1 MLTDESFRNS
11 ETLRIWQ
18 RKSVRKFGPDVQPMA
33 WRRLAY
39 VNAAERVGDL
49 AVPPGNMLEKLT
61 GNRAGYYSIRVNDQY
76 RICFRWSATGPE
88 DVELVDY
95 H

>member
-1 MLTDESFRNS
+1 
-11 ETLRIWQ
+11 
-18 RKSVRKFGPDVQPMA
+18 MA

-39 VNAAERVGDL
+39 INAAEMIGDL
-49 AVPPGNMLEKLT
+49 AVPPGNQHEKLK

-76 RICFRWSATGPE
+76 RICFRWSAMGPQE
-88 DVELVDY
+88 VELVDD

>member
-1 MLTDESFRNS
+1 MLTEQSFRDAD
-11 ETLRIWQ
+11 TLKVWQ
-18 RKSVRKFGPDVQPMA
+18 RKSVRKFGSEVQRMA

-39 VNAAERVGDL
+39 VNAAEQIGDL
-49 AVPPGNMLEKLT
+49 AVPPGNQLEKLK
-61 GNRAGYYSIRVNDQY
+61 GNRAGSYSIRVNDQY
-76 RICFRWSATGPE
+76 RICFRWSTTGPH

>member
-1 MLTDESFRNS
+1 
-11 ETLRIWQ
+11 
-18 RKSVRKFGPDVQPMA
+18 MA

-39 VNAAERVGDL
+39 VNAAERIGDL
-49 AVPPGNMLEKLT
+49 AVPPGNQLEKLK
-61 GNRAGYYSIRVNDQY
+61 GNRAGSYSIRVNDQY
-76 RICFRWSATGPE
+76 RICFRWSSTGPH

>member
-1 MLTDESFRNS
+1 
-11 ETLRIWQ
+11 
-18 RKSVRKFGPDVQPMA
+18 MA

-39 VNAAERVGDL
+39 VNAAERISDL
-49 AVPPGNMLEKLT
+49 AVPPGNQLENFK
-61 GNRAGYYSIRVNDQY
+61 GDRARCYSIRVNDQY
-76 RICFRWSATGPE
+76 RICFRWSATGPQ

>member
-1 MLTDESFRNS
+1 VLTEQSFRDAD
-11 ETLRIWQ
+11 TLKVWQ
-18 RKSVRKFGPDVQPMA
+18 RKSVRRFSAEVQRVA

-39 VNAAERVGDL
+39 VNAAERIGDL
-49 AVPPGNMLEKLT
+49 AVPPGNQLEKLK
-61 GNRAGYYSIRVNDQY
+61 GDRGGYYSIRVNDQY
-76 RICFRWSATGPE
+76 RICFRWGATGPF

>member
-1 MLTDESFRNS
+1 
-11 ETLRIWQ
+11 
-18 RKSVRKFGPDVQPMA
+18 MA

-39 VNAAERVGDL
+39 VNATERIGDP
-49 AVPPGNMLEKLT
+49 AVPPSGNQLEKLK
-61 GNRAGYYSIRVNDQY
+61 GNRGGYHSVRENDQY
-76 RICFRWSATGPE
+76 RICFRWSVTGPD

>member
-1 MLTDESFRNS
+1 
-11 ETLRIWQ
+11 
-18 RKSVRKFGPDVQPMA
+18 MA

-39 VNAAERVGDL
+39 VNAAERIGDL
-49 AVPPGNMLEKLT
+49 AVPPGNQLEKPK
-61 GNRAGYYSIRVNDQY
+61 GDRSGFYSIRVNDQY
-76 RICFRWSATGPE
+76 RICFQWSATGPV

>member
-1 MLTDESFRNS
+1 VLTEQSFRDAD
-11 ETLRIWQ
+11 TLRVWQ
-18 RKSVRKFGPDVQPMA
+18 RKSVRKFSSEVQRMA

-39 VNAAERVGDL
+39 VNAAERIGDL
-49 AVPPGNMLEKLT
+49 AVPPGNQLEKLK

-76 RICFRWSATGPE
+76 RICFRWSATGPH